1 MPSMLGLLIE
11 QVGRKLL
18 PLCLVSASGRE
29 AFVLRTCL
37 GSPPDARCRTTGYHK
52 NPSKI
57 SGGRIGVIDSASKG
71 VRPFGEWPVD
81 SERHRQFAEGC
92 PATRRSTSPRARN

>member
-57 SGGRIGVIDSASKG
+57 SGGRIGVIDSASKE
-71 VRPFGEWPVD
+71 VRPFGEWP
-81 SERHRQFAEGC
+81 RG
-92 PATRRSTSPRARN
+92 